1 MKPSGKPSGS
11 RTVVMLNDRGFFVLL
26 TLGGVAG
33 AWGSYL
39 AAKWIASL
47 LVASPLDQTVMA
59 IMAVVAAYVALGVVL
74 DYRKTI

>member
-33 AWGSYL
+33 AWGTYL
-39 AAKWIASL
+39 AKWIASL